1 MDSLSNNILNDLQL
15 DYHDKYSKQ
24 DIKNNEYYNIIY
36 NKKWLILIGF
46 LVIGILFYIYYNDIP
61 LSIPII
67 SNLFNF
73 SNIKKYHKKKQF
85 DSDLEDNDDS
95 EHDDSESDD
104 SESDDKS
111 ESSYKV
117 NDNWILEDEI
127 KTYMEKQHE
136 YIANL

>member
-73 SNIKKYHKKKQF
+73 SNIKKYNKKKQF

-104 SESDDKS
+104 KS
-111 ESSYKV
+111 ESNYNV

-136 YIANL
+136 YIANLN